1 MSVEELTSALETYIR
16 ESPRN
21 YVDEAMAL
29 VPSDVGQRLYDT
41 PLVRVGSADDPE
53 WEEMKRPEAV
63 GHLFRTPKEWLPEAV
78 SVVSYFAPFSDFVV
92 EGNKRDAV
100 DVGNG
105 WLYARVEGQAFL
117 TEVNRFLERWFRERG
132 YRAVAPYASAGF
144 RYVFEAGTNAEIAD
158 KSLSFTSNWSERHVA
173 YVCGLGT
180 FSLSKGLITERG
192 GSGRFGSVVT
202 DAPLPVTKR
211 RYTGLYDYCSMCGAC
226 VRNCPAQAISLEHG
240 KSHHLCCSYFDT
252 LREKYALRFGCG
264 KCQVNVPCERENP
277 QKRISSVFELHFVR
291 KEASPYPDVKTE
303 CSFGSCALREPPK
316 VNRQRRSGGLQHGT
330 A

>member
-1 MSVEELTSALETYIR
+1 MSVEELTYALETYIR

-21 YVDEAMAL
+21 YVEEAMAL

-63 GHLFRTPKEWLPEAV
+63 GHLFRTPKEW
-78 SVVSYFAPFSDFVV
+78 
-92 EGNKRDAV
+92 
-100 DVGNG
+100 
-105 WLYARVEGQAFL
+105 L

-192 GSGRFGSVVT
+192 VSGRFGSVVT

-252 LREKYALRFGCG
+252 LREKYAPRFGCG
-264 KCQVNVPCERENP
+264 KCQVNVPCER
-277 QKRISSVFELHFVR
+277 RI
-291 KEASPYPDVKTE
+291 
-303 CSFGSCALREPPK
+303 PK
-316 VNRQRRSGGLQHGT
+316 KG
-330 A
+330 